1 MLHRQ
6 GYGSAFNELYI
17 DGKYIIKRARNEY
30 GSSKLLNEYNLYL
43 YIKKYCNDFPIPG
56 YIEYKNGLK
65 LTYYKDYTPLYK
77 VYPNIPTIDRLAV
90 YKLIETSLGK
100 LHSMQ
105 IVVDKKQ
112 IFDDLQIETEGKLLE
127 RVSEIKGLISEYSYI
142 KYVNNIKVLT
152 FEECLAFIKEKIIMY
167 IEERDTYSYSP
178 IHGDCQF
185 NNILIDSSY
194 KNIIF
199 IDPRGYFGKT
209 KIFGMPEYDT
219 AKVQFALSGYDIL
232 DNMTVESL
240 KIEGDHL
247 YLPKISID
255 DNLLGPLGIVRW
267 LLCSIWLGNAHCFKN
282 QPLKAIFSY
291 YYALY
296 ICSLAKIDD
305 KSSIR

>member
-1 MLHRQ
+1 
-6 GYGSAFNELYI
+6 
-17 DGKYIIKRARNEY
+17 
-30 GSSKLLNEYNLYL
+30 
-43 YIKKYCNDFPIPG
+43 
-56 YIEYKNGLK
+56 
-65 LTYYKDYTPLYK
+65 
-77 VYPNIPTIDRLAV
+77 
-90 YKLIETSLGK
+90 
-100 LHSMQ
+100 
-105 IVVDKKQ
+105 
-112 IFDDLQIETEGKLLE
+112 
-127 RVSEIKGLISEYSYI
+127 
-142 KYVNNIKVLT
+142 VNNIKVLT
-152 FEECLAFIKEKIIMY
+152 FEECLGFIKEKIIIY

-185 NNILIDSSY
+185 NNILIDSSH

-232 DNMTVESL
+232 DNIIVESL
-240 KIEGDHL
+240 TIEGDQL

-305 KSSIR
+305 KSSTR